1 MDEMIEKQEE
11 ATRIIEAIGTTTLNE
26 CYVPVINLLPCPFC
40 GSKAE
45 KRVREGTSDYDWD
58 KVYYDIRCTNN
69 DCYLQDG
76 ADWNCKTYEEVVEI
90 WNKRQ

>member
-1 MDEMIEKQEE
+1 MNNEQN
-11 ATRIIEAIGTTTLNE
+11 LNTAE
-26 CYVPVINLLPCPFC
+26 SQQLNIAGVINLLPCPFC

-45 KRVREGTSDYDWD
+45 KRVREGTSDYDLN

-76 ADWNCKTYEEVVEI
+76 ADWNCETYEEVVEM